1 MMMMELVDSVASVDR
16 LAFVALVVAVVAW
29 EVDHD
34 IEGHNQPLVAM
45 SSFPVVVDLA
55 SSHMLVC
62 GVDPVV
68 DNLVAVQ
75 RHYIPPVAVLVEHS
89 RIVGAVG
96 MHCSRE
102 VVVVVAVVAVQH
114 YELPPFHLA
123 PQLPMF
129 VVDHFLAAHHT
140 SHVHLPSEDDDI
152 HQELQLQI
160 VDQGAW
166 DAVQLLLFLALQH
179 IAFEVEQHILYHLCG
194 RTRFH
199 VLRDR
204 MLPVEEKILHGRRLV
219 VVVVVLLAP
228 T

>member
-1 MMMMELVDSVASVDR
+1 MTMMELVDSVASVVDH
-16 LAFVALVVAVVAW
+16 LAFVVLVVVVVVAW

-34 IEGHNQPLVAM
+34 IEGHNQSLVVAM

-75 RHYIPPVAVLVEHS
+75 PRLHYIPPVAVVVEHI
-89 RIVGAVG
+89 RIVDILVLG
-96 MHCSRE
+96 CSR
-102 VVVVVAVVAVQH
+102 VAAELVAAAAVAAVRH

-152 HQELQLQI
+152 QDLQLQI
-160 VDQGAW
+160 VDAIQP
-166 DAVQLLLFLALQH
+166 VLLVLALQH
-179 IAFEVEQHILYHLCG
+179 IAFEVEAAH
-194 RTRFH
+194 
-199 VLRDR
+199 
-204 MLPVEEKILHGRRLV
+204 
-219 VVVVVLLAP
+219 
-228 T
+228 